1 MGRRRVGLVAV
12 CLAALVVAGCS
23 ASGGGAGGDRTG
35 GGGRLRVV
43 ATTTQVADLAA
54 NVGGDRVQVTS
65 LLKPGIDPHDYE
77 PSPADIDAIAHA
89 DLVLENG
96 VGLEAWL
103 GDTIDSSGFDGPVVD
118 TSQGVRLRMVGGAAD
133 PHIWQNPRNAE
144 RMAAD
149 IERGLAAAEPSAAT
163 TFQANLAAYTRQL
176 QALDSEVQRQI
187 DSLANKK
194 LVTNHDAFGYYID
207 RYRLQLVGSVIPSF
221 DTSAELSGR
230 DIRDLVAKIKA
241 TRVKA
246 IFSETSLPPRT
257 AETIGREAG
266 VKVVTGEDALYGD
279 TLGPRGSDGDTY
291 LKMIRH
297 NTRTIVSNLSGS

>member
-1 MGRRRVGLVAV
+1 
-12 CLAALVVAGCS
+12 
-23 ASGGGAGGDRTG
+23 
-35 GGGRLRVV
+35 
-43 ATTTQVADLAA
+43 VADLAA

-103 GDTIDSSGFDGPVVD
+103 GDTVDSSGFDGPVVD
-118 TSQGVRLRMVGGAAD
+118 TSQGVRLRMAGGAAD
-133 PHIWQNPRNAE
+133 PHIWQDPRNAE
-144 RMAAD
+144 RMAAT

-194 LVTNHDAFGYYID
+194 LVTNHDAFGYYVD
-207 RYRLQLVGSVIPSF
+207 RYGLQLVGSVIPSF

-230 DIRDLVAKIKA
+230 DIRDLVAEIKA
-241 TRVKA
+241 ARVKA
-246 IFSETSLPPRT
+246 VFSETSLPPRT
-257 AETIGREAG
+257 AETIAGEAG
-266 VKVVTGEDALYGD
+266 VKVVEGEDALYGD
-279 TLGPRGSDGDTY
+279 SLGPAGSDGDTY

-297 NTRTIVSNLSGS
+297 NTRTIVRNLSGA